1 MKYGKNIIAGLLL
14 MGMTASCNDFLNVLP
29 STEKESNEMFSTV
42 EGCRSVL
49 IGSYI
54 RMKQNSLYGQ
64 ELTCGSIENLAQHWT
79 YTSGSIGEYLQ
90 KYDYK
95 ADVVETVMENNYNNL
110 YKVVADVDG
119 LLAGIEAHRSI
130 LDDRNYNLLRGEAL
144 GLRAFCHFDVLRLFG
159 PMPDNVPATKILPYV
174 KEVKNK
180 PNAFV
185 NYADY
190 TAQLMQDLNDAEAA
204 LAKVDPIREQSIEAL
219 NQASSSEDDF
229 WGARQMRMN
238 YYAVCALKARVY
250 LWMGNK
256 EQALKYAKMV
266 MEAKSTDGKV
276 MFRLGTRDDCAR
288 GDRTFSSEHIF
299 NLKANNLSESIGSG
313 RTYQKPKKELNAQ
326 LYENGTSDIRFVNM
340 WEEVNI
346 SYYNRPFYFLKYVQT
361 DKMPSLAKNVIPLI
375 RLSEMYLIA
384 MECSP
389 LAEAETYYKALC
401 AARDVTP
408 AAMTGESERIKLL
421 TQEYHKEFYGE
432 GQAFYAC
439 KRMAITD
446 NLWTSVPGSV
456 ETYVVP
462 LPKKEAVYVN

>member
-1 MKYGKNIIAGLLL
+1 MKYCKNIIAALLL
-14 MGMTASCNDFLNVLP
+14 MSMTISCNDFLNVLP

-54 RMKQNSLYGQ
+54 RMKQNNLYGQ
-64 ELTCGSIENLAQHWT
+64 ELTCGSVENLAQHWT
-79 YTSGSIGEYLQ
+79 YTSGSIGEYLH

-95 ADVVETVMENNYNNL
+95 AEIVETVMNDNYNNL

-119 LLAGIEAHRSI
+119 LLAGIESHRSI
-130 LDDRNYNLLRGEAL
+130 LDDRSYNLLRGEAL

-159 PMPDNVPATKILPYV
+159 PMPSNLPSTKILPYV
-174 KEVKNK
+174 KEIKHK
-180 PNAFV
+180 PNNFV
-185 NYADY
+185 SY
-190 TAQLMQDLNDAEAA
+190 TEYTDQLLQDLNEAESV

-219 NQASSSEDDF
+219 NNISSIDDDF

-238 YYAVCALKARVY
+238 YYAVCALKARFY
-250 LWMGNK
+250 LWIGNK
-256 EQALKYAKMV
+256 EQALKYAKLV
-266 MEAKSTDGKV
+266 MEAKLPDGRKV
-276 MFRLGTRDDCAR
+276 FRLGMRDDCAR

-299 NLKANNLSESIGSG
+299 NLKVNNLSESIGSG
-313 RTYQKPKKELNAQ
+313 RSYQKPQKDLYAQ
-326 LYENGTSDIRFVNM
+326 LYEKGTSDIRFVNM

-361 DKMPSLAKNVIPLI
+361 DKMPSLSTNVIPLI

-389 LAEAETYYKALC
+389 LAEAENYYKVLC
-401 AARDVTP
+401 MARDVTP
-408 AAMTGESERIKLL
+408 TAINNESDRNKLL
-421 TQEYHKEFYGE
+421 IKEYHKEFYGE

-439 KRMAITD
+439 KRMAIVN
-446 NLWTSVPGSV
+446 NLWTSIPGSV

-462 LPKKEAVYVN
+462 LPKKETVYVN

>member
-1 MKYGKNIIAGLLL
+1 
-14 MGMTASCNDFLNVLP
+14 
-29 STEKESNEMFSTV
+29 
-42 EGCRSVL
+42 
-49 IGSYI
+49 
-54 RMKQNSLYGQ
+54 
-64 ELTCGSIENLAQHWT
+64 
-79 YTSGSIGEYLQ
+79 
-90 KYDYK
+90 
-95 ADVVETVMENNYNNL
+95 
-110 YKVVADVDG
+110 VADVDG

-159 PMPDNVPATKILPYV
+159 PMPGNVPATKILPYV

-204 LAKVDPIREQSIEAL
+204 LAKVDSIREQSIEAL

-313 RTYQKPKKELNAQ
+313 RTYQKPKKELYAQ

-384 MECSP
+384 IESSP
-389 LAEAETYYKALC
+389 LADANAYYATFC
-401 AARDVTP
+401 TARDVTP
-408 AAMTGESERIKLL
+408 TTMANDNERIDLL
-421 TQEYHKEFYGE
+421 VKEYNKEFYGE
-432 GQAFYAC
+432 GQAFYAY
-439 KRMAITD
+439 KRLGASTIF
-446 NLWTSVPGSV
+446 WTTVPGSV

-462 LPKKEAVYVN
+462 LPKDEAVYVN